1 MFDSRK
7 GVLRPGAT
15 VVVEGQ
21 RIAHVTYEALRIDE
35 ARSYDLEGRVLL
47 PGLIDAHV
55 HVTAVHYDV
64 LRLALQPPSL
74 ITAQAKDVLEAML
87 LRGFTSVRD
96 ACGADFGLQEA
107 VERGLFAGPR
117 LFIAGWPIT
126 QTGGHGDVR
135 PKGARTMIC
144 TCAGLGLYGAV
155 ADGVGEVRRAAR
167 EQLRNGA
174 NQVKVMAGGG
184 VMSPTD
190 PIEGTQYSQEE
201 LRAICE
207 EAEDANTYVMAHAYS
222 PRSITRAVQAGVRSI
237 EHGNLLDEAAAKAM
251 KRCGA
256 FLVPTLATYAA
267 ISKGA
272 EDLALAAPLRAKLDV
287 VRHRGVEAIQI
298 AKAAGVPIAFG
309 TDLLGAMHAYQST
322 EYGLRQPAMSPV
334 EILQSATSVA
344 AEMMN
349 QSGRIGVVAKGA
361 WADLLV
367 VEGDPTRDLTPL
379 QSPESGIVLVMK
391 EGRVYKDT
399 LTSAASP
406 PRPAQRGSRR
416 QAGSRRR

>member
-1 MFDSRK
+1 
-7 GVLRPGAT
+7 
-15 VVVEGQ
+15 
-21 RIAHVTYEALRIDE
+21 
-35 ARSYDLEGRVLL
+35 
-47 PGLIDAHV
+47 
-55 HVTAVHYDV
+55 
-64 LRLALQPPSL
+64 
-74 ITAQAKDVLEAML
+74 
-87 LRGFTSVRD
+87 
-96 ACGADFGLQEA
+96 
-107 VERGLFAGPR
+107 
-117 LFIAGWPIT
+117 
-126 QTGGHGDVR
+126 
-135 PKGARTMIC
+135 
-144 TCAGLGLYGAV
+144 
-155 ADGVGEVRRAAR
+155 
-167 EQLRNGA
+167 
-174 NQVKVMAGGG
+174 
-184 VMSPTD
+184 MSPTD

-267 ISKGA
+267 IGKGA

-367 VEGDPTRDLTPL
+367 VEGDPTRDLAPL